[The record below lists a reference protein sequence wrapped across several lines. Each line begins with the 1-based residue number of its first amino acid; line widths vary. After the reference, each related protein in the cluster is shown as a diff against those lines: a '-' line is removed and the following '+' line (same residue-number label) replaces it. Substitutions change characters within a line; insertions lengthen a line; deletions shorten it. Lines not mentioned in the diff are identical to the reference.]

1 MRNRFTLLAMLI
13 FLFTGAMTSSAQYFT
28 VSTEASGDT
37 PATDY
42 VYFIK
47 GAASGINTRYWK
59 YDPDNVEG
67 TSGTV
72 PAIVHTTV
80 LPTAEGATLANYQF
94 KIYASSTANKY
105 YIYSVGASKYLAANQ
120 STPTAGTDKVTLSE
134 EQTDACLWY
143 IPNDGATPN
152 GIIDIVPGALNLND
166 TQLGWNIHGG
176 IDATDATKYI
186 GLYDRSDGNS
196 KWSLIPAN
204 LAALNAFRTQAS
216 DLVVYSSESDY
227 YRYSK
232 AIPGSIPTADYQDW
246 TLDDANTLV
255 SSIGSLYP
263 SLPTGYYTI
272 KNCATDGRPKYIYA
286 DRNNNPNGYTLQ
298 SSTFVAGSH
307 GIWKVTNN
315 GSTVTITNANSDPI
329 TVMVKNAPPRT
340 FTTLNLSPVDG
351 KEGIYFTQAIN
362 ASNTGFSVNN
372 INCLTTWADGGINA
386 SDNRWA
392 FTPIAGTPYDVLV
405 RAPQNYTLGWRYKDT
420 ETSYNS
426 IKNGGFFTDPHSD
439 MTPYDFVLLDPSGAV
454 VDGVTPEVDSEHHTI
469 TATLSVLP
477 SGYYR
482 IVSAYT
488 GGTAASKS
496 ITSFQTNSNGLGWEV
511 TDANNGEQ
519 YWNIQGNSTDGY
531 TIQSAYFGS
540 KQYIKLST
548 SENQGNTNYSLVSDE
563 SEASHFDIDLI
574 DACNQYTLKARG
586 NNYPVHGRYML
597 DNWSAGPLTTWAGEK
612 NNASAWYL
620 YPTTDLEAAVASL
633 TTITSGVDYSKQVGT
648 ALGQYSEPEGTTTE
662 GLATLTA
669 NYKTYKQQVTAALA
683 SNNVTTM
690 ETAFNNFKTNVSDQI
705 TADRTTA
712 YGRLTINQPTVG
724 KLYRFKSNRDT
735 YMTSN
740 IVLCGNSNYYLETVT
755 NSDNNY
761 TIFYIDAD
769 NKLLSYATGLY
780 VGSFAS
786 DASSRNQTY
795 NQWTL
800 PGVGEAGTAFTFAE
814 GSVVGKY
821 KLRPGNNR
829 EIYTYPRYVSS
840 VQTYIVEGGTTGQTS
855 ADYNWTIEEV
865 TWLPIPVSST
875 YRFGTFFSPVNLALT
890 DTYYSKDGRMKFYTG
905 RLDDEGYV
913 VLDKV
918 NNNIPANTPY
928 VIELTSETDYT
939 NGCQYLKIADSAP
952 AIEESTYDLRGGL
965 ETVTKPEG
973 TIYTLQAAWD
983 DTTDD
988 NNSTTNVAFRI
999 YNGTNILGCRAYLP
1013 VSGTQPVKGMRFN
1026 EGTTTRIESLE
1037 AGQTHKI
1044 DAYDLSGRRVERAG
1058 KGLYIING
1066 KKVYIK

>member
-28 VSTEASGDT
+28 VSTESS
-37 PATDY
+37 DY
-42 VYFIK
+42 VYFIR
-47 GAASGINTRYWK
+47 GGASGINTRYWK

-67 TSGTV
+67 TNGTV
-72 PAIVHTTV
+72 PAIVHTET
-80 LPTAEGATLANYQF
+80 LPTADGATLANYQF

-105 YIYSVGASKYLAANQ
+105 YIYSVGAGKYLAAKET
-120 STPTAGTDKVTLSE
+120 TPTGGPDKVTLSAE
-134 EQTDACLWY
+134 KTDACLWY

-152 GIIDIVPGALNLND
+152 GIIDIVPGALNLNG

-176 IDATDATKYI
+176 VSYTKYI

-216 DLVVYSSESDY
+216 ALVYSSESDY

-232 AIPGSIPTADYQDW
+232 AIPGSFPTGDYAEW
-246 TLDDANTLV
+246 TLDAANTLV
-255 SSIGSLYP
+255 NSIGSLYP

-286 DRNNNPNGYTLQ
+286 DRTNNPNGYTLQ
-298 SSTFVAGSH
+298 SSNFVGGSE

-329 TVMVKNAPPRT
+329 TVMVNNAPRT
-340 FTTLNLSPVDG
+340 FTTLNLSTVDG

-362 ASNTGFSVNN
+362 ASNGGTTVNG
-372 INCLTTWADGGINA
+372 IKCLTTWTTGGINA
-386 SDNRWA
+386 GDNRWA
-392 FTPIAGTPYDVLV
+392 FYPVAKTPYDVLV
-405 RAPQNYTLGWRYKDT
+405 RAPQNYTLGWRSLNGT
-420 ETSYNS
+420 EPYIS
-426 IKNGGFFTDPHSD
+426 IKNGGFFVDPLSNMD
-439 MTPYDFVLLDPSGAV
+439 AYEFALLDPNGAV
-454 VDGVTPEVDSEHHTI
+454 VDGVTPEVNHENHTI
-469 TATLSVLP
+469 TATLSELP
-477 SGYYR
+477 SGHYR
-482 IVSAYT
+482 IVSAFT

-540 KQYIKLST
+540 KQFIKLTAST
-548 SENQGNTNYSLVSDE
+548 NNGNTNYSLVSNE

-597 DNWSAGPLTTWAGEK
+597 DNYSEGPLTTWASEK

-620 YPTTDLEAAVASL
+620 YPTTNLEAAVASL

-648 ALGQYSEPEGTTTE
+648 ALGQYSEPGGTTTE

-669 NYKTYKQQVTAALA
+669 NYKTYKQQVTDALT

-690 ETAFNNFKTNVSDQI
+690 ETAFNNFKTNVSDLI
-705 TADRTTA
+705 TAEKTTA
-712 YGRLTINQPTVG
+712 YTTLTINQPTVG
-724 KLYRFKSNRDT
+724 KLYRFKGKASGKYMNAATATPSADT
-735 YMTSN
+735 KMGMT
-740 IVLCGNSNYYLETVT
+740 
-755 NSDNNY
+755 DNADLAS
-761 TIFYIDAD
+761 TIFIVCEGDDINNQTAY
-769 NKLLSYATGLY
+769 KLLSYNTGYYTKNTHNNGAL
-780 VGSFAS
+780 AS
-786 DASSRNQTY
+786 AANSVLMKAS
-795 NQWTL
+795 
-800 PGVGEAGTAFTFAE
+800 E
-814 GSVVGKY
+814 
-821 KLRPGNNR
+821 GNNIGYYTLFTNHSGSKY
-829 EIYTYPRYVSS
+829 IYDNNTVVDRNGSYK
-840 VQTYIVEGGTTGQTS
+840 
-855 ADYNWTIEEV
+855 ANNCDWTIEEV

-875 YRFGTFFSPVNLALT
+875 YRFGTFFSPVDIALT
-890 DTYYSKDGRMKFYTG
+890 DTWYAKDARMKFYTG

-918 NNNIPANTPY
+918 NDNIPANTPY
-928 VIELTSETDYT
+928 VIELTSNDGYK

-952 AIEESTYDLRGGL
+952 AIEASTYNLRGGL
-965 ETVTKPEG
+965 ETIATPTDQG

-983 DTTDD
+983 GNTDD
-988 NNSTTNVAFRI
+988 HNSATDVAFRI

-1013 VSGTQPVKGMRFN
+1013 VSGTQPVKGLRFN

-1037 AGQTHKI
+1037 AGQTHEI
-1044 DAYDLSGRRVERAG
+1044 EVYDLSGRRVERAG

>member
-1 MRNRFTLLAMLI
+1 MRNRFTILTMLI
-13 FLFTGAMTSSAQYFT
+13 FLFLGTMTSSAQYFT
-28 VSTEASGDT
+28 VSTEAIDDT

-42 VYFIK
+42 VYFIR
-47 GAASGINTRYWK
+47 GGASGINTRYWK
-59 YDPDNVEG
+59 YDPNNDGG

-72 PAIVHTTV
+72 PAIVHTTD
-80 LPTAEGATLANYQF
+80 LPTADGATLANYQF

-105 YIYSVGASKYLAANQ
+105 YIYSVGAGKYLAAKET
-120 STPTAGTDKVTLSE
+120 TPTAGKDKVTLSAE
-134 EQTDACLWY
+134 KTDACLWY
-143 IPNDGATPN
+143 IPNDDTTPN
-152 GIIDIVPGALNLND
+152 GVIDIVPGALSLTN

-176 IDATDATKYI
+176 VDNTKYI
-186 GLYDRSDGNS
+186 GLYDRSDANS
-196 KWSLIPAN
+196 KWSLIPAD
-204 LAALNAFRTQAS
+204 LSTLNAFRTQVSA
-216 DLVVYSSESDY
+216 LVYSSEDDY
-227 YRYSK
+227 YQYNK
-232 AIPGSIPTADYQDW
+232 AIVESFPTTNYEEW
-246 TLDDANTLV
+246 TLNAANTLV
-255 SSIGSLYP
+255 SSILYP

-272 KNCATDGRPKYIYA
+272 KNCATDDRPKYIYA
-286 DRNNNPNGYTLQ
+286 DRTNNPNGYTLQ
-298 SSTFVAGSH
+298 SSSMVLNSK

-315 GSTVTITNANSDPI
+315 GGTVTIMNSNGDPI
-329 TVMVKNAPPRT
+329 TAMVNNAPST
-340 FTTLNLSPVDG
+340 FPTLNLSSVDG
-351 KEGIYFTQAIN
+351 NAGIYFTQAIN
-362 ASNTGFSVNN
+362 ASNRGFSINN
-372 INCLTTWADGGINA
+372 INCLTTWTAGGMSA
-386 SDNRWA
+386 GDNRWA
-392 FTPIAGTPYDVLV
+392 FYPVAGTHYNVV
-405 RAPQNYTLGWRYKDT
+405 VYAPANYTLGWRYSGT
-420 ETSYNS
+420 ETSYSS
-426 IKNGGFFTDPHSD
+426 IKDGGFFADPSNNMD
-439 MTPYDFVLLDPSGAV
+439 AYEFALLDQNGNAV
-454 VDGVTPEVDSEHHTI
+454 ADNTPVIDSENHTI
-469 TATLSVLP
+469 TATLSEIP

-496 ITSFQTNSNGLGWEV
+496 ITSFQTQSNKLGWEV
-511 TDANNGEQ
+511 TDVNNGEQ

-531 TIQSAYFGS
+531 TIQSAYFGC
-540 KQYIKLST
+540 KKYIKLT
-548 SENQGNTNYSLVSDE
+548 ASENKGNANYSLVSDE
-563 SEASHFDIDLI
+563 SEASHFNIALI
-574 DACNQYTLKARG
+574 ASSNHYTLQATG
-586 NNYPVHGRYML
+586 NSYPVHGQFMS
-597 DNWSAGPLTTWAGEK
+597 DSWSAGPLTTWAGEK
-612 NNASAWYL
+612 NSASAWYL

-633 TTITSGVDYSKQVGT
+633 TTITSGIDYSKQVGT
-648 ALGQYSEPEGTTTE
+648 ALGQYSEPGGTTTE

-669 NYKTYKQQVTAALA
+669 NYITYKPQVTAALA

-829 EIYTYPRYVSS
+829 EICAYSRQVSG
-840 VQTYIVEGGTTGQTS
+840 VNTYIVEAATTGQTS

-875 YRFGTFFSPVNLALT
+875 YKFGTFFSPVNIALT
-890 DTYYSKDGRMKFYTG
+890 DTYYSKDARMKFYTG
-905 RLDDEGYV
+905 RLDNEGYV

-918 NNNIPANTPY
+918 NDNIPANTPY
-928 VIELTSETDYT
+928 VIELTSESGYG

-952 AIEESTYDLRGGL
+952 AIDANTYNLRGGL
-965 ETVTKPEG
+965 ETIATPTDQG

-983 DTTDD
+983 DNTD
-988 NNSTTNVAFRI
+988 NHNSTTNVAFRI

-1013 VSGTQPVKGMRFN
+1013 VSGTQTVKGMRFN

>member
-13 FLFTGAMTSSAQYFT
+13 FLFIGTMTSSAQYFT
-28 VSTEASGDT
+28 VSTESS
-37 PATDY
+37 DY

-67 TSGTV
+67 TSSTV
-72 PAIVHTTV
+72 PAIVHTTD
-80 LPTAEGATLANYQF
+80 LPTANGATLANYQF

-105 YIYSVGASKYLAANQ
+105 YIYSVGAGKYLAAKET
-120 STPTAGTDKVTLSE
+120 TPTGGPDKVTLSAE
-134 EQTDACLWY
+134 KTDACLWY

-152 GIIDIVPGALNLND
+152 GIIDIVPGALNLNG

-176 IDATDATKYI
+176 VSYTKYI

-246 TLDDANTLV
+246 TLDDANALV
-255 SSIGSLYP
+255 NSIGSLYP

-272 KNCATDGRPKYIYA
+272 KNCATDSRPKYIYA

-298 SSTFVAGSH
+298 SSNIVYGSE

-329 TVMVKNAPPRT
+329 TVMVNNAPRT
-340 FTTLNLSPVDG
+340 FTTLNLSTVDG

-362 ASNTGFSVNN
+362 ASNGGTAVNG
-372 INCLTTWADGGINA
+372 IKCLTTWTTGGINA
-386 SDNRWA
+386 KDNRWA
-392 FTPIAGTPYDVLV
+392 FTPVAKTPYDVLV
-405 RAPQNYTLGWRYKDT
+405 RAPQNYTLGWRSLNGT
-420 ETSYNS
+420 EPYIS
-426 IKNGGFFTDPHSD
+426 IKNGGFFADP
-439 MTPYDFVLLDPSGAV
+439 MTNMDAYEFALLDPNGVV
-454 VDGVTPEVDSEHHTI
+454 VDGVTPEVNHENHTI
-469 TATLSVLP
+469 TATLSELP

-496 ITSFQTNSNGLGWEV
+496 ITSFQTQSNKLGWEV

-540 KQYIKLST
+540 KQYIKLSA
-548 SENQGNTNYSLVSDE
+548 SENQSNTSYSLVSNE
-563 SEASHFDIDLI
+563 SEASHFYINLI
-574 DACNQYTLKARG
+574 ASSNQYTLQATN
-586 NNYPVHGRYML
+586 NNYPVHGQYMI
-597 DNWSAGPLTTWAGEK
+597 DNWSAGPLTTWASEK

-620 YPTTDLEAAVASL
+620 YPTTDREAGIASL

-669 NYKTYKQQVTAALA
+669 NYKTYKQQVTEALT
-683 SNNVTTM
+683 SNDVATM

-724 KLYRFKSNRDT
+724 KLYRFKGKASNK
-735 YMTSN
+735 YMAAASSN
-740 IVLCGNSNYYLETVT
+740 EQMTMT
-755 NSDNNY
+755 NNADLAS
-761 TIFYIDAD
+761 TIFIVCAGNAINNQTAY
-769 NKLLSYATGLY
+769 KLLSYNTGYYTKETRANGAL
-780 VGSFAS
+780 A
-786 DASSRNQTY
+786 AAAN
-795 NQWTL
+795 
-800 PGVGEAGTAFTFAE
+800 
-814 GSVVGKY
+814 SVLMKTSE
-821 KLRPGNNR
+821 GNNSGYYTLYTDDSGSKY
-829 EIYTYPRYVSS
+829 IYDNNTVVDRNSTYKA
-840 VQTYIVEGGTTGQTS
+840 INC
-855 ADYNWTIEEV
+855 DWTIEEV
-865 TWLPIPVSST
+865 TWLPIPVSRT
-875 YRFGTFFSPVNLALT
+875 YRFGTFFSPVDIALT
-890 DTYYSKDGRMKFYTG
+890 DTYYAKDARMKFYTG
-905 RLDDEGYV
+905 RLDNEGYV

-918 NNNIPANTPY
+918 NDNIPANTPY
-928 VIELTSETDYT
+928 VIELTSET
-939 NGCQYLKIADSAP
+939 NGYANNCQYLKIADSAP
-952 AIEESTYDLRGGL
+952 AIDANTYNLRGGL
-965 ETVTKPEG
+965 ETIATPTDQG

-983 DTTDD
+983 ETAD
-988 NNSTTNVAFRI
+988 NNNSATNVAFRI

-1013 VSGTQPVKGMRFN
+1013 VSDTQPVKGLRFN

-1037 AGQTHKI
+1037 AGQTHEI

>member
-13 FLFTGAMTSSAQYFT
+13 FLFSGTMTSSAQYFT

-37 PATDY
+37 QATNY
-42 VYFIK
+42 VYFIR
-47 GAASGINTRYWK
+47 GGASGINTRYWK
-59 YDPDNVEG
+59 FDPDNVEG

-72 PAIVHTTV
+72 SAIVHTET
-80 LPTAEGATLANYQF
+80 LPTADGATLANYQF

-105 YIYSVGASKYLAANQ
+105 YIYSVGASKYLAAK
-120 STPTAGTDKVTLSE
+120 GTTEGKDKVTLSAE
-134 EQTDACLWY
+134 KTDACLWY

-152 GIIDIVPGALNLND
+152 GIIDIVPGALNLNG
-166 TQLGWNIHGG
+166 TSLGWNIHGG
-176 IDATDATKYI
+176 TGATKYI
-186 GLYDRSDGNS
+186 GLFDRSDGNS

-216 DLVVYSSESDY
+216 DLVIYSSESDY

-232 AIPGSIPTADYQDW
+232 AIPGSLPTADYAEW
-246 TLDDANTLV
+246 TLDAANTLV
-255 SSIGSLYP
+255 NTIGSLYP

-272 KNCATDGRPKYIYA
+272 KNCATDGRPQYIYA

-298 SSTFVAGSH
+298 SSNSVLGSE

-329 TVMVKNAPPRT
+329 TVMVNNAPPRT
-340 FTTLNLSPVDG
+340 FTTLNLSTVDG

-362 ASNTGFSVNN
+362 ASNGGTAVNG
-372 INCLTTWADGGINA
+372 IKCLTTWTDGGINA
-386 SDNRWA
+386 KDNRWA
-392 FTPIAGTPYDVLV
+392 FYPVAKTPYDILV
-405 RAPQNYTLGWRYKDT
+405 RAPQNYTLGWRSLNGT
-420 ETSYNS
+420 EPYIS
-426 IKNGGFFTDPHSD
+426 IKNGGFFADPLSNMD
-439 MTPYDFVLLDPSGAV
+439 AYEFALLDPNGAV
-454 VDGVTPEVDSEHHTI
+454 VDGVTPVVDSEHHTI
-469 TATLSVLP
+469 TATLSELP

-488 GGTAASKS
+488 GGTSASKS

-511 TDANNGEQ
+511 TNANNGEQ
-519 YWNIQGNSTDGY
+519 YWNIQGNSADGY

-540 KQYIKLST
+540 KQYIKLNA
-548 SENQGNTNYSLVSDE
+548 SETQGNTNYSLVSNE

-597 DNWSAGPLTTWAGEK
+597 DNYSEGPLTTWASEK

-648 ALGQYSEPEGTTTE
+648 ALGQYSEPGGTTTE

-690 ETAFNNFKTNVSDQI
+690 ETAFNNFKTNVSDLI
-705 TADRTTA
+705 TAEKTA
-712 YGRLTINQPTVG
+712 AYATLTINQPTVG
-724 KLYRFKSNRDT
+724 KLYRFKGKANNKYMAAASSNAQ
-735 YMTSN
+735 MTM
-740 IVLCGNSNYYLETVT
+740 V
-755 NSDNNY
+755 DNADPAS
-761 TIFYIDAD
+761 TIFIVCEGNAINNQTAY
-769 NKLLSYATGLY
+769 KLLSYNTGYYTKETRVNGAL
-780 VGSFAS
+780 FA
-786 DASSRNQTY
+786 DAN
-795 NQWTL
+795 
-800 PGVGEAGTAFTFAE
+800 
-814 GSVVGKY
+814 SVLMKTSE
-821 KLRPGNNR
+821 GNNSGYYTLYTDYS
-829 EIYTYPRYVSS
+829 EGAKYIYDNNTVVDRNSTYK
-840 VQTYIVEGGTTGQTS
+840 
-855 ADYNWTIEEV
+855 ANNCDWTIEEV

-875 YRFGTFFSPVNLALT
+875 YKFGTFFSPVDIALT
-890 DTYYSKDGRMKFYTG
+890 DTHYAKDARMKFYTG
-905 RLDDEGYV
+905 RLDNEGYV

-918 NNNIPANTPY
+918 NDNIPANTPY
-928 VIELTSETDYT
+928 VIELTSETGYG

-952 AIEESTYDLRGGL
+952 AIEARTYDLRGGL
-965 ETVTKPEG
+965 ETIATPTDQG

-983 DTTDD
+983 ETAD
-988 NNSTTNVAFRI
+988 NHNSANNVAFRI
-999 YNGTNILGCRAYLP
+999 YNGTNIIGCRAYLP
-1013 VSGTQPVKGMRFN
+1013 VSGTQSVKGLRFN

-1037 AGQTHKI
+1037 AGQTHEI

>member
-1 MRNRFTLLAMLI
+1 MRNRFTLLTMLI
-13 FLFTGAMTSSAQYFT
+13 FLFSGTMTSSAQYFT

-59 YDPDNVEG
+59 YDPNNVEG
-67 TSGTV
+67 TSDIV
-72 PAIVHTTV
+72 PAIVHTET
-80 LPTAEGATLANYQF
+80 LPTADGATLANYQF

-105 YIYSVGASKYLAANQ
+105 YIYSVGAGQYLAAKG
-120 STPTAGTDKVTLSE
+120 TTAGQDKVTLSADK
-134 EQTDACLWY
+134 TDACLWY

-176 IDATDATKYI
+176 VSLTKYI

-196 KWSLIPAN
+196 KWSLIPAD
-204 LAALNAFRTQAS
+204 LATLNAFRTQAS
-216 DLVVYSSESDY
+216 ALVYSSEPQDY
-227 YRYSK
+227 LYSK
-232 AIPGSIPTADYQDW
+232 AILESFPTGDYAEW
-246 TLDDANTLV
+246 TLDAANTLV

-298 SSTFVAGSH
+298 SSTFVAGSQ

-329 TVMVKNAPPRT
+329 TVMVNNAPRT
-340 FTTLNLSPVDG
+340 FTTLNFSTVDG

-362 ASNTGFSVNN
+362 ASNGGFSVNN
-372 INCLTTWADGGINA
+372 INCLTTWTGGGMNA
-386 SDNRWA
+386 QDNRWA

-405 RAPQNYTLGWRYKDT
+405 RAPQNYTLGWRYKNT

-439 MTPYDFVLLDPSGAV
+439 MTAYDFVLLDPSGAV

-469 TATLSVLP
+469 TATLSELP

-488 GGTAASKS
+488 GGTSASKS

-511 TDANNGEQ
+511 TNANNGEQ

-540 KQYIKLST
+540 KQFIKLTAST
-548 SENQGNTNYSLVSDE
+548 NNGNTNYSLVSNE
-563 SEASHFDIDLI
+563 SDASHFDIDLI

-597 DNWSAGPLTTWAGEK
+597 DNYSEGPLTTWASEK

-633 TTITSGVDYSKQVGT
+633 TTITSGVDFSKQIGT
-648 ALGQYSEPEGTTTE
+648 ALGQYSEPSGTTTD

-669 NYKTYKQQVTAALA
+669 NYITYKPQVTEALA
-683 SNNVTTM
+683 SNDVATM
-690 ETAFNNFKTNVSDQI
+690 ETAFDNFKTNVSDLI
-705 TADRTTA
+705 TPEKKAA
-712 YGRLTINQPTVG
+712 YARVTINQPTVG
-724 KLYRFKSNRDT
+724 KLYRFKCKFNNKYMAAASSNAQ
-735 YMTSN
+735 MTMA
-740 IVLCGNSNYYLETVT
+740 
-755 NSDNNY
+755 NNADLAS
-761 TIFYIDAD
+761 TIFIVCEGNTINNQTAY
-769 NKLLSYATGLY
+769 KLLSYNTGFYTKETHSNGAL
-780 VGSFAS
+780 A
-786 DASSRNQTY
+786 AAAN
-795 NQWTL
+795 
-800 PGVGEAGTAFTFAE
+800 
-814 GSVVGKY
+814 SVLMKTSE
-821 KLRPGNNR
+821 GNNSGY
-829 EIYTYPRYVSS
+829 YTLYTDYSGSKYIFGGDSNADRNSKYV
-840 VQTYIVEGGTTGQTS
+840 
-855 ADYNWTIEEV
+855 ANRCDWTIEEV

-875 YRFGTFFSPVNLALT
+875 YKFGTFFSPVNLALT
-890 DTYYSKDGRMKFYTG
+890 DTYYEKDARMKFYTG
-905 RLDDEGYV
+905 RLDNEGYV

-918 NNNIPANTPY
+918 NDNIPANTPY
-928 VIELTSETDYT
+928 VIELTSESGYG

-952 AIEESTYDLRGGL
+952 AIGVSTYDLRGGL
-965 ETVTKPEG
+965 ETIATPTDQG

-983 DTTDD
+983 ANTDD
-988 NNSTTNVAFRI
+988 HNSATDVAFRI

-1013 VSGTQPVKGMRFN
+1013 VSGTQPVKGLRFN

-1037 AGQTHKI
+1037 AGQTHEI
-1044 DAYDLSGRRVERAG
+1044 EVYDLSGRRVERAG

>member
-13 FLFTGAMTSSAQYFT
+13 FLFSGTMTSSAQYFT

-37 PATDY
+37 PATNY
-42 VYFIK
+42 VYFIR
-47 GAASGINTRYWK
+47 GGASGINTRYWK
-59 YDPDNVEG
+59 YDPDNDGG

-72 PAIVHTTV
+72 PAIVHTET
-80 LPTAEGATLANYQF
+80 LPTADGATLANYQF

-105 YIYSVGASKYLAANQ
+105 YIYSVGAGKYLAAKET
-120 STPTAGTDKVTLSE
+120 TPTGGPDKVTLSAE
-134 EQTDACLWY
+134 KTDACLWY

-152 GIIDIVPGALNLND
+152 GIIDIVPGALNLNG

-176 IDATDATKYI
+176 VSYTKYI

-216 DLVVYSSESDY
+216 ALVYSSESDY

-232 AIPGSIPTADYQDW
+232 AIPGSFPTGDYAEW
-246 TLDDANTLV
+246 TLDAANTLV
-255 SSIGSLYP
+255 NSIGSLYP

-272 KNCATDGRPKYIYA
+272 KNCATDGRPKFIYA
-286 DRNNNPNGYTLQ
+286 DRTNNPNGYTLQ
-298 SSTFVAGSH
+298 SSNFVGGSE

-329 TVMVKNAPPRT
+329 TAMVNNAPRT
-340 FTTLNLSPVDG
+340 FTTLNLSTVDG

-362 ASNTGFSVNN
+362 ASNGGTTVNG
-372 INCLTTWADGGINA
+372 IKCLTTWTDGGINA
-386 SDNRWA
+386 GDNRWA
-392 FTPIAGTPYDVLV
+392 FTPVAKTPYDVLV
-405 RAPQNYTLGWRYKDT
+405 RAPQNYTLGWRSLHGT
-420 ETSYNS
+420 EPYIS
-426 IKNGGFFTDPHSD
+426 IKNGGFFADPLSNMD
-439 MTPYDFVLLDPSGAV
+439 AYKFALLDPNGAV
-454 VDGVTPEVDSEHHTI
+454 VDGVTPEVNHENHTI
-469 TATLSVLP
+469 TATLSELP

-482 IVSAYT
+482 IVSAFT

-496 ITSFQTNSNGLGWEV
+496 ITSFQTRSNGLGWEV
-511 TDANNGEQ
+511 TNANNGEQ

-540 KQYIKLST
+540 KQFIKLSA
-548 SENQGNTNYSLVSDE
+548 SSNNGNTNYSLVSNE
-563 SEASHFDIDLI
+563 SEASHFNINLI
-574 DACNQYTLKARG
+574 ASSNQYTLQARD
-586 NNYPVHGRYML
+586 NSYPVHGRFML
-597 DNWSAGPLTTWAGEK
+597 DNYSEGPLTTWAGEK
-612 NNASAWYL
+612 NSASAWYL

-633 TTITSGVDYSKQVGT
+633 TTITSGIDYSKQVGT

-669 NYKTYKQQVTAALA
+669 NYKTYKTQVTEAVA

-690 ETAFNNFKTNVSDQI
+690 ETAFNNFKTNVSNLI
-705 TADRTTA
+705 TAEKTA
-712 YGRLTINQPTVG
+712 AYATLTINQPTVG
-724 KLYRFKSNRDT
+724 KLYRFKGKASGKYMNAATATPSADT
-735 YMTSN
+735 KMGMT
-740 IVLCGNSNYYLETVT
+740 
-755 NSDNNY
+755 DNADLAS
-761 TIFYIDAD
+761 TIFIVCEGDDINNQTAY
-769 NKLLSYATGLY
+769 KLLSYNTGYYTKNTHNNGAL
-780 VGSFAS
+780 AS
-786 DASSRNQTY
+786 AANSVLMKAS
-795 NQWTL
+795 
-800 PGVGEAGTAFTFAE
+800 E
-814 GSVVGKY
+814 
-821 KLRPGNNR
+821 GNNIGYYTLFTNHSGSKY
-829 EIYTYPRYVSS
+829 IYDNNTVVDRNGSYK
-840 VQTYIVEGGTTGQTS
+840 
-855 ADYNWTIEEV
+855 ANNCDWTIEEV

-875 YRFGTFFSPVNLALT
+875 YRFGTFFSPVDIALT
-890 DTYYSKDGRMKFYTG
+890 DTWYAKDARMKFYTG

-918 NNNIPANTPY
+918 NDNIPANTPY
-928 VIELTSETDYT
+928 VIELTSNDGYK

-952 AIEESTYDLRGGL
+952 AIEASTYNLRGGL
-965 ETVTKPEG
+965 ETIATPTDQG

-983 DTTDD
+983 GNTDD
-988 NNSTTNVAFRI
+988 HNSATDVAFRI

-1013 VSGTQPVKGMRFN
+1013 VSGTQPVKGLRFN

-1037 AGQTHKI
+1037 AGQTHEI
-1044 DAYDLSGRRVERAG
+1044 EVYDLSGRRVERAG

>member
-1 MRNRFTLLAMLI
+1 MKNRFTLLAMLI
-13 FLFTGAMTSSAQYFT
+13 FLFSGAMTSSAQYFT
-28 VSTEASGDT
+28 VSTESS
-37 PATDY
+37 DY

-47 GAASGINTRYWK
+47 GAGSGNNTRYWK
-59 YDPDNVEG
+59 YDPDNDGG

-72 PAIVHTTV
+72 PAIVHTTD

-105 YIYSVGASKYLAANQ
+105 YIYSVGASKYLAAKET
-120 STPTAGTDKVTLSE
+120 TPTAGKDKVTLSE

-143 IPNDGATPN
+143 IPNDGTTPN
-152 GIIDIVPGALNLND
+152 GVIDIVPGALSLND

-176 IDATDATKYI
+176 VGNTKYI
-186 GLYDRSDGNS
+186 GLYGRNDANG
-196 KWSLIPAN
+196 KWSLIPAD
-204 LAALNAFRTQAS
+204 LSTLNAFCTQAS
-216 DLVVYSSESDY
+216 ALVYSSEDDY
-227 YRYSK
+227 YQYSK
-232 AIPGSIPTADYQDW
+232 AILESFPTADYEDW
-246 TLDDANTLV
+246 TLDAANTLV

-272 KNCATDGRPKYIYA
+272 KNCAADGRPKYIYA
-286 DRNNNPNGYTLQ
+286 DRTNNPNGYTLQ
-298 SSTFVAGSH
+298 SSTLVTDSK

-315 GSTVTITNANSDPI
+315 GSTVTIMNSNGDPI
-329 TVMVKNAPPRT
+329 TAMVNNAPST
-340 FTTLNLSPVDG
+340 FPTLNLSTVDG
-351 KEGIYFTQAIN
+351 NEGIYFTQAIN
-362 ASNTGFSVNN
+362 ASNGGTAVNG
-372 INCLTTWADGGINA
+372 IKCLTTWTYGGMNA
-386 SDNRWA
+386 GDNRWA
-392 FTPIAGTPYDVLV
+392 FSAVAGTPYDVV
-405 RAPQNYTLGWRYKDT
+405 VSAPANYALGWRYPET
-420 ETSYNS
+420 ETYIS
-426 IKNGGFFTDPHSD
+426 IKNGGFFADPTNNISN
-439 MTPYDFVLLDPSGAV
+439 YEFALLDQNGNV
-454 VDGVTPEVDSEHHTI
+454 VDGVTPVTDSENHTI
-469 TATLSVLP
+469 TATLSELP
-477 SGYYR
+477 TGYYR

-496 ITSFQTNSNGLGWEV
+496 ITSFQTQSNKLGWEV

-540 KQYIKLST
+540 KQYIKLT
-548 SENQGNTNYSLVSDE
+548 ASENNGNTNYSLVNDE
-563 SEASHFDIDLI
+563 NEASHFNIALI
-574 DACNQYTLKARG
+574 ASSNQYTLQATD
-586 NNYPVHGRYML
+586 NNYPVHGQYMS
-597 DNWSAGPLTTWAGEK
+597 DSFSAGPLTTWAGDK
-612 NNASAWYL
+612 NSASAWNL
-620 YPTTDLEAAVASL
+620 YPATDLEAAVASL
-633 TTITSGVDYSKQVGT
+633 NTITTGVDFSKPVGT
-648 ALGQYSEPEGTTTE
+648 ALGQYSEPEGTTTD

-669 NYKTYKQQVTAALA
+669 NYITYKPQVTEALA
-683 SNNVTTM
+683 SSDIATM
-690 ETAFNNFKTNVSDQI
+690 ETAYNNFKTNVSDLI
-705 TADRTTA
+705 TAEKTA
-712 YGRLTINQPTVG
+712 AYATLTINQPTVG
-724 KLYRFKSNRDT
+724 KLYRFKCKANNKYMAAASSNAQ
-735 YMTSN
+735 MTMASN
-740 IVLCGNSNYYLETVT
+740 ADLAS
-755 NSDNNY
+755 
-761 TIFYIDAD
+761 TIFIVCEGD
-769 NKLLSYATGLY
+769 NINDQTAYKLLSYNTGYYTKDTHSNGAL
-780 VGSFAS
+780 A
-786 DASSRNQTY
+786 ANA
-795 NQWTL
+795 N
-800 PGVGEAGTAFTFAE
+800 
-814 GSVVGKY
+814 SVLMKTSE
-821 KLRPGNNR
+821 GNNYGYYTLYTDYSGSKY
-829 EIYTYPRYVSS
+829 IYGGDSNADRNSTYAANRC
-840 VQTYIVEGGTTGQTS
+840 
-855 ADYNWTIEEV
+855 DWTIEEV

-875 YRFGTFFSPVNLALT
+875 YKFGTFFSPVNLALT

-905 RLDDEGYV
+905 RLDNEGYV

-918 NNNIPANTPY
+918 NDNIPANTPY
-928 VIELTSETDYT
+928 VIELTSETGYG

>member
-13 FLFTGAMTSSAQYFT
+13 FLFLGTMTSSAQYFT
-28 VSTEASGDT
+28 VSTESS
-37 PATDY
+37 DY

-47 GAASGINTRYWK
+47 GAGSDINTRYWK
-59 YDPDNVEG
+59 YDPNNDGG

-80 LPTAEGATLANYQF
+80 LPTADGATLANYQF

-105 YIYSVGASKYLAANQ
+105 YIYSVGAGQYLAAKET
-120 STPTAGTDKVTLSE
+120 TPTGGPDKVTLSADK
-134 EQTDACLWY
+134 TDACLWY
-143 IPNDGATPN
+143 IPNDGTTPN
-152 GIIDIVPGALNLND
+152 GIIDIVPGALNLNG

-176 IDATDATKYI
+176 VSYTKYI

-216 DLVVYSSESDY
+216 ALVYSSESDY

-232 AIPGSIPTADYQDW
+232 AILGSFPTADYTEW
-246 TLDDANTLV
+246 TLDAANTLV

-272 KNCATDGRPKYIYA
+272 KNCATDTRPKYIYA
-286 DRNNNPNGYTLQ
+286 DRNNNPKGYTLQ
-298 SSTFVAGSH
+298 SSSMVTDSK

-315 GSTVTITNANSDPI
+315 GGTVTIMNSNGDPI
-329 TVMVKNAPPRT
+329 TAMVNNAPST
-340 FTTLNLSPVDG
+340 FPTLNLSSVDG
-351 KEGIYFTQAIN
+351 NAGIYFTQAIN
-362 ASNTGFSVNN
+362 ASNRGFSVND
-372 INCLTTWADGGINA
+372 INCLTTWTGGGMNA

-405 RAPQNYTLGWRYKDT
+405 RAPQNYTLGWRYKNT

-426 IKNGGFFTDPHSD
+426 IKNGGFFTDPHSN
-439 MTPYDFVLLDPSGAV
+439 MTAYDFVLLDPSGAV

-469 TATLSVLP
+469 TATLSELP

-488 GGTAASKS
+488 GGTSASKS
-496 ITSFQTNSNGLGWEV
+496 ITSFQTQSNKLGWEV

-540 KQYIKLST
+540 KQFIKLSA
-548 SENQGNTNYSLVSDE
+548 SENQGNTGYSLVSNE
-563 SEASHFDIDLI
+563 SEASHFNINLI
-574 DACNQYTLKARG
+574 ASSNQYTLQATD
-586 NNYPVHGRYML
+586 NNYPVHGQYMS
-597 DNWSAGPLTTWAGEK
+597 DSWAAGPLTTWAGEK
-612 NNASAWYL
+612 NSASAWVL
-620 YPTTDLEAAVASL
+620 IPATDLEAAVASL
-633 TTITSGVDYSKQVGT
+633 TTITSGVDFSKPVGT
-648 ALGQYSEPEGTTTE
+648 AMGQYSEPSGTTTE

-669 NYKTYKQQVTAALA
+669 NYQTYKPQVTEALA
-683 SNNVTTM
+683 SNNVATM
-690 ETAFNNFKTNVSDQI
+690 ETAYNNFKTNVSALI
-705 TADRTTA
+705 TAEKTTA
-712 YGRLTINQPTVG
+712 YGTLTINQPTVG
-724 KLYRFKSNRDT
+724 KLYRFKGKASGKYMNAATATPSADT
-735 YMTSN
+735 KMGMTDKADLAS
-740 IVLCGNSNYYLETVT
+740 
-755 NSDNNY
+755 
-761 TIFYIDAD
+761 TIFIVCEGDDINNQTAY
-769 NKLLSYATGLY
+769 KLLSYNTGYYTKNTHNNGAL
-780 VGSFAS
+780 AS
-786 DASSRNQTY
+786 AANSVLMKAS
-795 NQWTL
+795 
-800 PGVGEAGTAFTFAE
+800 E
-814 GSVVGKY
+814 
-821 KLRPGNNR
+821 GNNIGYYTLFTNYSGSKY
-829 EIYTYPRYVSS
+829 IYDNNTVVDRNGSYK
-840 VQTYIVEGGTTGQTS
+840 
-855 ADYNWTIEEV
+855 ANNCDWTIEEV

-875 YRFGTFFSPVNLALT
+875 YKFGTFFSPVDIALT
-890 DTYYSKDGRMKFYTG
+890 DTYYEKDARMKFYTG

-918 NNNIPANTPY
+918 NDNIPANTPY
-928 VIELTSETDYT
+928 VIELTSET
-939 NGCQYLKIADSAP
+939 NGYANNCQYLKIADSAP
-952 AIEESTYDLRGGL
+952 AIDASTYNLRGGL
-965 ETVTKPEG
+965 ETIAKPTDQG

-983 DTTDD
+983 ETAD
-988 NNSTTNVAFRI
+988 NNNSATNVAFRI

-1013 VSGTQPVKGMRFN
+1013 VSGTQPVKGLRFN

-1037 AGQTHKI
+1037 AGQTHEI
-1044 DAYDLSGRRVERAG
+1044 EVYDLSGRRVERAG

>member
-13 FLFTGAMTSSAQYFT
+13 FLFSGTMTSSAQYFT

-42 VYFIK
+42 VYFIR
-47 GAASGINTRYWK
+47 GGASGINTSYWK
-59 YDPDNVEG
+59 YDPNNDGG

-80 LPTAEGATLANYQF
+80 LPTADGATLANYQF
-94 KIYASSTANKY
+94 KIYASPTANKY
-105 YIYSVGASKYLAANQ
+105 YIYSVGAGKYLAAKET
-120 STPTAGTDKVTLSE
+120 TPTGGPDKVTLSAE
-134 EQTDACLWY
+134 KTDACLWY
-143 IPNDGATPN
+143 IPNDDTMPN
-152 GIIDIVPGALNLND
+152 GIIDIVPGALNLNG
-166 TQLGWNIHGG
+166 TSLGWNIHGG
-176 IDATDATKYI
+176 TGATKYI
-186 GLYDRSDGNS
+186 GLFDRSDGNS

-216 DLVVYSSESDY
+216 DLVIYSSESDY

-232 AIPGSIPTADYQDW
+232 AIPGSLPTVDYAEW
-246 TLDDANTLV
+246 TLDAANTLV
-255 SSIGSLYP
+255 NSIGSLYP

-272 KNCATDGRPKYIYA
+272 KNCATGDRPKYIYA

-298 SSTFVAGSH
+298 SSSMVSSSQGV
-307 GIWKVTNN
+307 WKVTNN
-315 GSTVTITNANSDPI
+315 GRTVTIMNSNGDPI
-329 TVMVKNAPPRT
+329 TTMLNNAPST
-340 FTTLNLSPVDG
+340 FPTLNLSTVDG

-362 ASNTGFSVNN
+362 ASNNGFSVNN
-372 INCLTTWADGGINA
+372 INCLTTWTDGGINA
-386 SDNRWA
+386 KDNRWA

-405 RAPQNYTLGWRYKDT
+405 RAPQNYTLGWRYKNT

-439 MTPYDFVLLDPSGAV
+439 MTAYDFVLLDPSGAV

-469 TATLSVLP
+469 TATLSELP

-488 GGTAASKS
+488 GGTSASKS
-496 ITSFQTNSNGLGWEV
+496 ITSFQTQSNKLGWEV

-540 KQYIKLST
+540 KQFIKLSA
-548 SENQGNTNYSLVSDE
+548 SSNNGNTNYSLVSDE
-563 SEASHFDIDLI
+563 NEASHFNIALI
-574 DACNQYTLKARG
+574 ASSNQYTLQATD
-586 NNYPVHGRYML
+586 NNYPVHGQYMS
-597 DNWSAGPLTTWAGEK
+597 DSWSAGPLTTWAGEK
-612 NNASAWYL
+612 NSASAWYL
-620 YPTTDLEAAVASL
+620 YPTTDLEVAVASL

-669 NYKTYKQQVTAALA
+669 NYKTYKQQVTEALT
-683 SNNVTTM
+683 SNDVATM

-724 KLYRFKSNRDT
+724 KLYRFKGKASNK
-735 YMTSN
+735 YMAAASSN
-740 IVLCGNSNYYLETVT
+740 EQMTMT
-755 NSDNNY
+755 NNADLAS
-761 TIFYIDAD
+761 TIFIVCAGNAINNQTAY
-769 NKLLSYATGLY
+769 KLLSYNTGYYTKETRANGAL
-780 VGSFAS
+780 A
-786 DASSRNQTY
+786 DAAN
-795 NQWTL
+795 
-800 PGVGEAGTAFTFAE
+800 
-814 GSVVGKY
+814 SVLMKTSE
-821 KLRPGNNR
+821 GNNSGYYTLYTDYS
-829 EIYTYPRYVSS
+829 EGAKYIYDNNTVVDRNSTYKA
-840 VQTYIVEGGTTGQTS
+840 INC
-855 ADYNWTIEEV
+855 DWTIEEV

-875 YRFGTFFSPVNLALT
+875 YRFGTFFSPVDIALT
-890 DTYYSKDGRMKFYTG
+890 DTYYSKDARMKFYTG

-918 NNNIPANTPY
+918 NDNIPANTPY
-928 VIELTSETDYT
+928 VIELTSESGYG

-952 AIEESTYDLRGGL
+952 AIEASTYDLRGGL
-965 ETVTKPEG
+965 ETIATPTDQG

-983 DTTDD
+983 ETAD
-988 NNSTTNVAFRI
+988 NNNSATNVAFRR
-999 YNGTNILGCRAYLP
+999 YNGTNIIGCRAYLP
-1013 VSGTQPVKGMRFN
+1013 VSGTQPVKGLRFN
-1026 EGTTTRIESLE
+1026 EGTTTRIKSLE
-1037 AGQTHKI
+1037 AEQTHEI
-1044 DAYDLSGRRVERAG
+1044 EVYDLSGRRVERAG

>member
-13 FLFTGAMTSSAQYFT
+13 FLFIGTMTSSAQYFT
-28 VSTEASGDT
+28 VSTEAIDDT

-42 VYFIK
+42 VYFIR
-47 GAASGINTRYWK
+47 GGASGINTRYWK
-59 YDPDNVEG
+59 YDPNNVED

-80 LPTAEGATLANYQF
+80 LPTADGATNYQF

-105 YIYSVGASKYLAANQ
+105 YIYSVGAGKYLAAKET
-120 STPTAGTDKVTLSE
+120 TPTGGPDKVTLSAE
-134 EQTDACLWY
+134 KTDACLWY

-152 GIIDIVPGALNLND
+152 GIIDIVPGALNLNG

-176 IDATDATKYI
+176 VSYTKYI

-246 TLDDANTLV
+246 TLDDANALV
-255 SSIGSLYP
+255 NSIGSLYP

-272 KNCATDGRPKYIYA
+272 KNCATDSRPKYIYA

-298 SSTFVAGSH
+298 SSNIVYGSE

-329 TVMVKNAPPRT
+329 TVMVNNAPRT
-340 FTTLNLSPVDG
+340 FTTLNLSTVDG

-362 ASNTGFSVNN
+362 ASNGGTAVNG
-372 INCLTTWADGGINA
+372 IKCLTTWTTGGINA
-386 SDNRWA
+386 KDNRWA
-392 FTPIAGTPYDVLV
+392 FTPVAKTPYDVLV
-405 RAPQNYTLGWRYKDT
+405 RAPQNYTLGWRSLNGT
-420 ETSYNS
+420 EPYIS
-426 IKNGGFFTDPHSD
+426 IKNGGFFADP
-439 MTPYDFVLLDPSGAV
+439 MTNMDAYEFALLDPNGVV
-454 VDGVTPEVDSEHHTI
+454 VDGVTPEVNHENHTI
-469 TATLSVLP
+469 TATLSELP

-496 ITSFQTNSNGLGWEV
+496 ITSFQTQSNKLGWEV

-540 KQYIKLST
+540 KQYIKLSA
-548 SENQGNTNYSLVSDE
+548 SENQSNTSYSLVSNE
-563 SEASHFDIDLI
+563 SEASHFYINLI
-574 DACNQYTLKARG
+574 ASSNQYTLQATN
-586 NNYPVHGRYML
+586 NNYPVHGQYMI
-597 DNWSAGPLTTWAGEK
+597 DNWSAGPLTTWASEK

-620 YPTTDLEAAVASL
+620 YPTTDREAGIASL

-669 NYKTYKQQVTAALA
+669 NYITYKPQVTDALA
-683 SNNVTTM
+683 SNDVATM
-690 ETAFNNFKTNVSDQI
+690 ETAFNNFKTNVSDLI
-705 TADRTTA
+705 TAEKTA
-712 YGRLTINQPTVG
+712 AYATLTINQPTVG
-724 KLYRFKSNRDT
+724 KLYRFKGKANNKYMAAESSNEQ
-735 YMTSN
+735 MTM
-740 IVLCGNSNYYLETVT
+740 V
-755 NSDNNY
+755 NNADPAS
-761 TIFYIDAD
+761 TIFIVCEGNAINNQTAY
-769 NKLLSYATGLY
+769 KLLSYNTGYYTKETRVNGAL
-780 VGSFAS
+780 FA
-786 DASSRNQTY
+786 DAN
-795 NQWTL
+795 
-800 PGVGEAGTAFTFAE
+800 
-814 GSVVGKY
+814 SVLMKTSE
-821 KLRPGNNR
+821 GNNSGYYTLYTDYS
-829 EIYTYPRYVSS
+829 EGAKYIYDNNTVVDRNSTYK
-840 VQTYIVEGGTTGQTS
+840 
-855 ADYNWTIEEV
+855 ANNCDWTIEEV

-890 DTYYSKDGRMKFYTG
+890 DTHYSKDGRMKFYTG

-918 NNNIPANTPY
+918 NENIPANTPY
-928 VIELTSETDYT
+928 VIELTSETGYK

-952 AIEESTYDLRGGL
+952 AIEESTYNLRGGL

-1013 VSGTQPVKGMRFN
+1013 VSGTQTVKGMRFN

>member
-13 FLFTGAMTSSAQYFT
+13 FLFLGTMTSSAQYFT
-28 VSTEASGDT
+28 VSTEAIDDT

-42 VYFIK
+42 VYFIR
-47 GAASGINTRYWK
+47 GGASGINTRYWK

-80 LPTAEGATLANYQF
+80 LPTADGATLANYQF
-94 KIYASSTANKY
+94 KIYASPTANKY
-105 YIYSVGASKYLAANQ
+105 YIYSVGAGKYLAAKET
-120 STPTAGTDKVTLSE
+120 TPTGGPDKVTLSAE
-134 EQTDACLWY
+134 KTDACLWY
-143 IPNDGATPN
+143 IPNDDTMPN
-152 GIIDIVPGALNLND
+152 GIIDIVPGALNLNG
-166 TQLGWNIHGG
+166 TSLGWNIHGG
-176 IDATDATKYI
+176 TGATKYI
-186 GLYDRSDGNS
+186 GLFDRSDGNS

-246 TLDDANTLV
+246 TLDAANALV
-255 SSIGSLYP
+255 NSIGSLYP

-272 KNCATDGRPKYIYA
+272 KNCATGDRPKYIYA

-298 SSTFVAGSH
+298 SSTFVAGSQ

-329 TVMVKNAPPRT
+329 TVMVNNAPRT
-340 FTTLNLSPVDG
+340 FTTLNFSTVDG

-362 ASNTGFSVNN
+362 ASNGGFSVNN
-372 INCLTTWADGGINA
+372 INCLTTWTAGGINA
-386 SDNRWA
+386 KDNRWA

-405 RAPQNYTLGWRYKDT
+405 RAPQNYTLGWRSLNGT
-420 ETSYNS
+420 EPYIS
-426 IKNGGFFTDPHSD
+426 IKNGGFFADPLSHMD
-439 MTPYDFVLLDPSGAV
+439 AYEFALLDPNGAV
-454 VDGVTPEVDSEHHTI
+454 VDGVTPEVNHENHTI
-469 TATLSVLP
+469 TATLSELP

-488 GGTAASKS
+488 GGTSASKS

-511 TDANNGEQ
+511 TNANNGEQ

-540 KQYIKLST
+540 KQFIKLTAST
-548 SENQGNTNYSLVSDE
+548 NNGNTNYSLVSNE

-586 NNYPVHGRYML
+586 NTYPVHGRYML
-597 DNWSAGPLTTWAGEK
+597 DNYSEGPLTTWASEK

-620 YPTTDLEAAVASL
+620 YPTTDREAAVASL

-669 NYKTYKQQVTAALA
+669 NYKTYKQQVTDALA

-690 ETAFNNFKTNVSDQI
+690 ETAFNNFKTNVSDLI
-705 TADRTTA
+705 TAEKTTA
-712 YGRLTINQPTVG
+712 YTTLTINQPTVG
-724 KLYRFKSNRDT
+724 KLYRFKGKASNK
-735 YMTSN
+735 YMAAASSN
-740 IVLCGNSNYYLETVT
+740 EQMTMT
-755 NSDNNY
+755 NNADLAS
-761 TIFYIDAD
+761 TIFIVCAGNAINNQTAY
-769 NKLLSYATGLY
+769 KLLSYNTGYYTKETRANGAL
-780 VGSFAS
+780 A
-786 DASSRNQTY
+786 AAAN
-795 NQWTL
+795 
-800 PGVGEAGTAFTFAE
+800 
-814 GSVVGKY
+814 SVLMKTSE
-821 KLRPGNNR
+821 GNNSGYYTLYTDDSGSKY
-829 EIYTYPRYVSS
+829 IYDNNTVVDRNSTYKA
-840 VQTYIVEGGTTGQTS
+840 INC
-855 ADYNWTIEEV
+855 DWTIEEV
-865 TWLPIPVSST
+865 TWLPIPVSRT
-875 YRFGTFFSPVNLALT
+875 YRFGTFFSPVDIALT
-890 DTYYSKDGRMKFYTG
+890 DTYYAKDARMKFYTG

-918 NNNIPANTPY
+918 NDNIPANTPY
-928 VIELTSETDYT
+928 VIELTSET
-939 NGCQYLKIADSAP
+939 NGYANNCQYLKIADSAP
-952 AIEESTYDLRGGL
+952 AIDASTYNLRGGL
-965 ETVTKPEG
+965 ETIAKPTDQG

-983 DTTDD
+983 ETAD
-988 NNSTTNVAFRI
+988 NNNSATNVAFRI

-1013 VSGTQPVKGMRFN
+1013 VSGTQPVKGLRFN

-1037 AGQTHKI
+1037 AGQTHEI
-1044 DAYDLSGRRVERAG
+1044 EVYDLSGRRVERAG

>member
-1 MRNRFTLLAMLI
+1 MRNRFTILTMLI
-13 FLFTGAMTSSAQYFT
+13 FLFLGTMTSSAQYFT
-28 VSTEASGDT
+28 VSTESS
-37 PATDY
+37 DY

-47 GAASGINTRYWK
+47 GAGSDINTRYWK
-59 YDPDNVEG
+59 YDPDNDGG

-72 PAIVHTTV
+72 PAIVHTTD
-80 LPTAEGATLANYQF
+80 LPTANGATLANYQF

-105 YIYSVGASKYLAANQ
+105 YIYSVGAGKYLAAKET
-120 STPTAGTDKVTLSE
+120 TPTGGPDKVTLSTE
-134 EQTDACLWY
+134 KTDACLWY
-143 IPNDGATPN
+143 IPNDGTTPN

-176 IDATDATKYI
+176 VSLTKYI

-196 KWSLIPAN
+196 KWSLIPAD
-204 LAALNAFRTQAS
+204 LATLNAFRTQAS
-216 DLVVYSSESDY
+216 ALVYSSEPQDY
-227 YRYSK
+227 LYSK
-232 AIPGSIPTADYQDW
+232 AILESFPTGDYAEW
-246 TLDDANTLV
+246 TLDAANTLV

-298 SSTFVAGSH
+298 SSTFVAGSP

-329 TVMVKNAPPRT
+329 TVMVNNAPRT
-340 FTTLNLSPVDG
+340 FTTLNFSTVDG

-362 ASNTGFSVNN
+362 ASNGGFSVNN
-372 INCLTTWADGGINA
+372 INCLTTWTAGGINA
-386 SDNRWA
+386 KDNRWA
-392 FTPIAGTPYDVLV
+392 FTPIAGTPYDVIV
-405 RAPQNYTLGWRYKDT
+405 SAPVNYALGWRYPDT
-420 ETSYNS
+420 ETSFIS
-426 IKNGGFFTDPHSD
+426 IKNGGFFADPTNNISN
-439 MTPYDFVLLDPSGAV
+439 FEFALLDQDGNV
-454 VDGVTPEVDSEHHTI
+454 VDGVNPVIDSENHTI
-469 TATLSVLP
+469 TATLSELP

-488 GGTAASKS
+488 GGTSASKS
-496 ITSFQTNSNGLGWEV
+496 ITSFQTQSNKLGWEV

-540 KQYIKLST
+540 KQFIKLSA
-548 SENQGNTNYSLVSDE
+548 SSNNGNTNYSLVSNE

-586 NNYPVHGRYML
+586 NTYPVHGRYML
-597 DNWSAGPLTTWAGEK
+597 DNYSEGPLTTWAGEK
-612 NNASAWYL
+612 NSASAWYL
-620 YPTTDLEAAVASL
+620 YPTTDLEVAVASL
-633 TTITSGVDYSKQVGT
+633 TTFTSGIDYSKQVGT

-669 NYKTYKQQVTAALA
+669 NYITYKQQVTEALA
-683 SNNVTTM
+683 SNDVATM
-690 ETAFNNFKTNVSDQI
+690 ETAFNNFKTNVSDLI
-705 TADRTTA
+705 TAEKTA
-712 YGRLTINQPTVG
+712 AYATLTINQPTVG
-724 KLYRFKSNRDT
+724 KLYRFKGKANNKYMAAASSNAQ
-735 YMTSN
+735 MTMVSN
-740 IVLCGNSNYYLETVT
+740 ADLAS
-755 NSDNNY
+755 
-761 TIFYIDAD
+761 TIFIVCEGNAINNQTAY
-769 NKLLSYATGLY
+769 KLLSYNTGYYTKETRANGAL
-780 VGSFAS
+780 A
-786 DASSRNQTY
+786 DAAN
-795 NQWTL
+795 
-800 PGVGEAGTAFTFAE
+800 
-814 GSVVGKY
+814 SVLMKTSE
-821 KLRPGNNR
+821 GNNSGYYTLYTDYSGSKY
-829 EIYTYPRYVSS
+829 IYDNNTVVDRNGTYK
-840 VQTYIVEGGTTGQTS
+840 
-855 ADYNWTIEEV
+855 ANNCDWTIEEV

-875 YRFGTFFSPVNLALT
+875 YRFGTFFSPVNIALT
-890 DTYYSKDGRMKFYTG
+890 DQYYEKDARMKFYTG
-905 RLDDEGYV
+905 RLDNEGYV

-918 NNNIPANTPY
+918 NDNIPANTPY
-928 VIELTSETDYT
+928 VIELTSESGYG

-952 AIEESTYDLRGGL
+952 AIGVSTYDLRGGL
-965 ETVTKPEG
+965 ETIATPTDQG

-983 DTTDD
+983 DNTDD
-988 NNSTTNVAFRI
+988 HNSATDVAFRI

-1013 VSGTQPVKGMRFN
+1013 VSDTQPVKGLRFN

-1037 AGQTHKI
+1037 AGQTHEI

>member
-13 FLFTGAMTSSAQYFT
+13 FLFSGTMTSSAQYFT

-42 VYFIK
+42 VYFIR
-47 GAASGINTRYWK
+47 GGASGINTRYWK
-59 YDPDNVEG
+59 YDPDNDGG

-72 PAIVHTTV
+72 PAIVHTET
-80 LPTAEGATLANYQF
+80 LPTADGATLANYQF

-105 YIYSVGASKYLAANQ
+105 YIYSVGAGKYLAAKET
-120 STPTAGTDKVTLSE
+120 TPTGGPDKVTLSAE
-134 EQTDACLWY
+134 KTDACLWY

-152 GIIDIVPGALNLND
+152 GIIDIVPGALNLNG

-176 IDATDATKYI
+176 VSYTKYI

-216 DLVVYSSESDY
+216 ALVYSSESDY

-246 TLDDANTLV
+246 TLDAANTLV
-255 SSIGSLYP
+255 NSIGSLYP

-272 KNCATDGRPKYIYA
+272 KNCATDGRPQYIYA

-298 SSTFVAGSH
+298 SSNSVLGSE

-329 TVMVKNAPPRT
+329 TVMVKNAPRT
-340 FTTLNLSPVDG
+340 FTTLNLSTVDG

-362 ASNTGFSVNN
+362 ASNGGTAVNG
-372 INCLTTWADGGINA
+372 IKCLTTWTDGGINA
-386 SDNRWA
+386 KDNRWA
-392 FTPIAGTPYDVLV
+392 FTPVAKTPYDVLV
-405 RAPQNYTLGWRYKDT
+405 RAPQNYALGWRSLNGT
-420 ETSYNS
+420 EPYIS
-426 IKNGGFFTDPHSD
+426 IKNGGFFVDPTDKISN
-439 MTPYDFVLLDPSGAV
+439 YEFALLDQDGNV
-454 VDGVTPEVDSEHHTI
+454 VDGVDPVIDSENHTI
-469 TATLSVLP
+469 TATLSALP

-488 GGTAASKS
+488 GGMSASKS

-540 KQYIKLST
+540 KQFIKLSAST
-548 SENQGNTNYSLVSDE
+548 EQGNTNYSLVSNE

-586 NNYPVHGRYML
+586 NSYPVHGRYML
-597 DNWSAGPLTTWAGEK
+597 DNYSEGPLTTWAGEK
-612 NNASAWYL
+612 NSASAWNL
-620 YPTTDLEAAVASL
+620 ISTTDLEAAVASL

-669 NYKTYKQQVTAALA
+669 NYKTYKTQVTDAVA

-690 ETAFNNFKTNVSDQI
+690 ETAFNNFKTNVSNLI
-705 TADRTTA
+705 TAEKTA
-712 YGRLTINQPTVG
+712 AYARLTINQPTVG
-724 KLYRFKSNRDT
+724 KLYRFKGKASGKYMNAATATPSADT
-735 YMTSN
+735 KMGMT
-740 IVLCGNSNYYLETVT
+740 
-755 NSDNNY
+755 DNADLAS
-761 TIFYIDAD
+761 TIFIVCEGDDINNQTAY
-769 NKLLSYATGLY
+769 KLLSYNTGYYTKNTHNNGAL
-780 VGSFAS
+780 AS
-786 DASSRNQTY
+786 AANSVLMKAS
-795 NQWTL
+795 
-800 PGVGEAGTAFTFAE
+800 E
-814 GSVVGKY
+814 
-821 KLRPGNNR
+821 GNNIGYYTLFTNHSGSKY
-829 EIYTYPRYVSS
+829 IYDNNTVVDRNGSYK
-840 VQTYIVEGGTTGQTS
+840 
-855 ADYNWTIEEV
+855 ANNCDWTIEEV

-875 YRFGTFFSPVNLALT
+875 YKFGTFFSPVDIALT
-890 DTYYSKDGRMKFYTG
+890 DHQYYAKDARMKFYTG
-905 RLDDEGYV
+905 RLDNEGYV

-918 NNNIPANTPY
+918 NDNIPANTPY
-928 VIELTSETDYT
+928 VIELTSESGYG

-952 AIEESTYDLRGGL
+952 AIDASTYDLRGGL
-965 ETVTKPEG
+965 ETIATPTDQG

-983 DTTDD
+983 ETAD
-988 NNSTTNVAFRI
+988 NNNSATNVAFRI
-999 YNGTNILGCRAYLP
+999 YNGTNIIGCRAYLP
-1013 VSGTQPVKGMRFN
+1013 VSGTQPVKGLRFN

-1037 AGQTHKI
+1037 AGQTHEI
-1044 DAYDLSGRRVERAG
+1044 EVYDLSGRRVERAG

>member
-1 MRNRFTLLAMLI
+1 MRNRFTILTMLI
-13 FLFTGAMTSSAQYFT
+13 FLFLGTMTSSAQYFT
-28 VSTEASGDT
+28 VSTESS
-37 PATDY
+37 DY

-47 GAASGINTRYWK
+47 GAASDNNTRYWK
-59 YDPDNVEG
+59 YDPNNDGG

-72 PAIVHTTV
+72 PAIVHTTD
-80 LPTAEGATLANYQF
+80 LPTADGATLANYQF

-105 YIYSVGASKYLAANQ
+105 YIYSVGAGQYLAAKET
-120 STPTAGTDKVTLSE
+120 TPTAGQDKVTLSADK
-134 EQTDACLWY
+134 TDACLWY
-143 IPNDGATPN
+143 IPNDGTTPN
-152 GIIDIVPGALNLND
+152 GIIDIVPGALNLNG

-176 IDATDATKYI
+176 VSYTKYI

-196 KWSLIPAN
+196 KWSLIPAD
-204 LAALNAFRTQAS
+204 LSTLNAFRTQAS
-216 DLVVYSSESDY
+216 ALVYSSESDY

-232 AIPGSIPTADYQDW
+232 AILGSFPTADYTEW
-246 TLDDANTLV
+246 TLDAANTLV

-272 KNCATDGRPKYIYA
+272 KNCATDSRPKYIYA

-298 SSTFVAGSH
+298 SSSMVTDSK

-315 GSTVTITNANSDPI
+315 GSTVTIMNSNGDPI
-329 TVMVKNAPPRT
+329 TVMVNNAPST
-340 FTTLNLSPVDG
+340 FPTLNLSAVDG

-362 ASNTGFSVNN
+362 ASNRGFSVND
-372 INCLTTWADGGINA
+372 INCLTTWTTGGINA

-405 RAPQNYTLGWRYKDT
+405 RAPQNYTLGLRSLNGT
-420 ETSYNS
+420 EPYIS
-426 IKNGGFFTDPHSD
+426 IKNGGFFADPLGNID
-439 MTPYDFVLLDPSGAV
+439 AYEFALLDQNGNAV
-454 VDGVTPEVDSEHHTI
+454 ADNTPVIDSENHTI
-469 TATLSVLP
+469 TATLSEIP

-488 GGTAASKS
+488 GGTSASKS

-511 TDANNGEQ
+511 TNANNGEQ

-540 KQYIKLST
+540 KQFIKLTAST
-548 SENQGNTNYSLVSDE
+548 NNGNTNYSLVSNE

-586 NNYPVHGRYML
+586 NTYPVHGRYML
-597 DNWSAGPLTTWAGEK
+597 DNYSEGPLTTWASEK

-620 YPTTDLEAAVASL
+620 YPTTDREAAVASL

-669 NYKTYKQQVTAALA
+669 NYKTYKQQVTEALA

-690 ETAFNNFKTNVSDQI
+690 ETAFNNFKTNVSDLI
-705 TADRTTA
+705 TAEKTTA
-712 YGRLTINQPTVG
+712 YTTLTINQPTVG
-724 KLYRFKSNRDT
+724 KLYRFKGKASNK
-735 YMTSN
+735 YMAAASSN
-740 IVLCGNSNYYLETVT
+740 EQMTMT
-755 NSDNNY
+755 NNADLAS
-761 TIFYIDAD
+761 TIFIVCAGNAINNQTAY
-769 NKLLSYATGLY
+769 KLLSYNTGYYTKETRANGAL
-780 VGSFAS
+780 A
-786 DASSRNQTY
+786 AAAN
-795 NQWTL
+795 
-800 PGVGEAGTAFTFAE
+800 
-814 GSVVGKY
+814 SVLMKTSE
-821 KLRPGNNR
+821 GNNSGYYTLYTDYSGSKY
-829 EIYTYPRYVSS
+829 IYDNNTVVDRNGTYK
-840 VQTYIVEGGTTGQTS
+840 
-855 ADYNWTIEEV
+855 ANNCDWTIEEV

-875 YRFGTFFSPVNLALT
+875 YRFGTFFSPVDIALT
-890 DTYYSKDGRMKFYTG
+890 DTYYAKDARMKFYTG
-905 RLDDEGYV
+905 RLDDEDYV

-918 NNNIPANTPY
+918 NDNIPANTPY
-928 VIELTSETDYT
+928 VIELTSET
-939 NGCQYLKIADSAP
+939 NGYANNCQYLKIADSAP
-952 AIEESTYDLRGGL
+952 AIDARTYNLRGGL
-965 ETVTKPEG
+965 ETIAKPTDQG

-983 DTTDD
+983 ETAD
-988 NNSTTNVAFRI
+988 NNNSATNVAFRI

-1013 VSGTQPVKGMRFN
+1013 VSGTQPVKGLRFN

-1037 AGQTHKI
+1037 AGQTHEI
-1044 DAYDLSGRRVERAG
+1044 EVYDLSGRRVERAG

>member
-13 FLFTGAMTSSAQYFT
+13 FLFSGTMTSSAQYFT
-28 VSTEASGDT
+28 VSTEAIDDA

-42 VYFIK
+42 VYFIR
-47 GAASGINTRYWK
+47 GGASGINTRYWK
-59 YDPDNVEG
+59 YDPDNDGG

-80 LPTAEGATLANYQF
+80 LPTADGATLANYQF

-105 YIYSVGASKYLAANQ
+105 YIYSVGAGKYLAAKET
-120 STPTAGTDKVTLSE
+120 TPTAGKDKVTLSAE
-134 EQTDACLWY
+134 KTDACLWY
-143 IPNDGATPN
+143 IPNDGTTPN
-152 GIIDIVPGALNLND
+152 GIIDIVPGALSLSN
-166 TQLGWNIHGG
+166 TQVGWNIHGG
-176 IDATDATKYI
+176 TGETKYI

-246 TLDDANTLV
+246 TLDAANALV
-255 SSIGSLYP
+255 NSIGSLYP

-272 KNCATDGRPKYIYA
+272 KNCATGDRPKYIYA

-298 SSTFVAGSH
+298 SSTFVAGSQ

-329 TVMVKNAPPRT
+329 TVMVNNAPRT
-340 FTTLNLSPVDG
+340 FTTLNFSTVDG

-362 ASNTGFSVNN
+362 ASNGGFSVNN
-372 INCLTTWADGGINA
+372 INCLTTWTAGGINA
-386 SDNRWA
+386 KDNRWA

-405 RAPQNYTLGWRYKDT
+405 RAPQNYTLGLRSLNGT
-420 ETSYNS
+420 EPYIS
-426 IKNGGFFTDPHSD
+426 IKNGGFFADPLSNMD
-439 MTPYDFVLLDPSGAV
+439 AYEFALLDPNGAV
-454 VDGVTPEVDSEHHTI
+454 VDGVTPEVNHENHTI
-469 TATLSVLP
+469 TATLSELP

-488 GGTAASKS
+488 GGTSASKS

-511 TDANNGEQ
+511 TNANNGEQ

-540 KQYIKLST
+540 KQFIKLTAST
-548 SENQGNTNYSLVSDE
+548 NNGNTNYSLVSNE

-586 NNYPVHGRYML
+586 NTYPVHGRYML
-597 DNWSAGPLTTWAGEK
+597 DNYSEGPLTTWASEK

-620 YPTTDLEAAVASL
+620 YPTTDREAAVASL

-669 NYKTYKQQVTAALA
+669 NYKTYKQQVTEALA

-690 ETAFNNFKTNVSDQI
+690 ETAFNNFKTNVSDLI
-705 TADRTTA
+705 TADKRTA
-712 YGRLTINQPTVG
+712 YAALTINQPTVG
-724 KLYRFKSNRDT
+724 KLYRFKCKANNKYMAAASSNAQ
-735 YMTSN
+735 MTMA
-740 IVLCGNSNYYLETVT
+740 
-755 NSDNNY
+755 DNDDLAS
-761 TIFYIDAD
+761 TIFIVCAGNAINNQAAY
-769 NKLLSYATGLY
+769 KLLSYNTGYYTKDTYSNGALAAAANS
-780 VGSFAS
+780 VLMKTS
-786 DASSRNQTY
+786 D
-795 NQWTL
+795 
-800 PGVGEAGTAFTFAE
+800 
-814 GSVVGKY
+814 
-821 KLRPGNNR
+821 GNNSGYYTLYTDYSAGGR
-829 EIYTYPRYVSS
+829 FIYGDDSNTNRHSNYV
-840 VQTYIVEGGTTGQTS
+840 
-855 ADYNWTIEEV
+855 ANRCDWTIEEV

-875 YRFGTFFSPVNLALT
+875 YRFGTFFSPVDIALT
-890 DTYYSKDGRMKFYTG
+890 DTYYSKDARMKFYTG
-905 RLDDEGYV
+905 RLDNEGYV

-918 NNNIPANTPY
+918 NDNIPANTPY
-928 VIELTSETDYT
+928 VIELTSESGYK

-952 AIEESTYDLRGGL
+952 AIEASTYNLRGGL
-965 ETVTKPEG
+965 ETIAKPTDQG

-983 DTTDD
+983 DNTDD
-988 NNSTTNVAFRI
+988 HNSATDVAFRI

-1013 VSGTQPVKGMRFN
+1013 VSGTQPVKGLRFN

-1037 AGQTHKI
+1037 AGQTHEI
-1044 DAYDLSGRRVERAG
+1044 EVYDLSGRRVERAG

>member
-1 MRNRFTLLAMLI
+1 MRNRFTILTMLI
-13 FLFTGAMTSSAQYFT
+13 FLFLGTMTSSAQYFT
-28 VSTEASGDT
+28 VSTESS
-37 PATDY
+37 DY

-47 GAASGINTRYWK
+47 GAASDNNTRYWK

-80 LPTAEGATLANYQF
+80 LPTADGATLANYQF

-105 YIYSVGASKYLAANQ
+105 YIYSVGAGKYLAAKET
-120 STPTAGTDKVTLSE
+120 TPTGGPDKVTLSTE
-134 EQTDACLWY
+134 KTDACLWY
-143 IPNDGATPN
+143 IPNDGTTPN

-176 IDATDATKYI
+176 VSLTKYI

-196 KWSLIPAN
+196 KWSLIPAD
-204 LAALNAFRTQAS
+204 LATLNAFRTQAS
-216 DLVVYSSESDY
+216 ALVYSSEPQDY
-227 YRYSK
+227 LYSK
-232 AIPGSIPTADYQDW
+232 AILESFPTGDYAEW
-246 TLDDANTLV
+246 TLDAANTLV

-298 SSTFVAGSH
+298 SSSMVTDSK

-315 GSTVTITNANSDPI
+315 GSTVTIMNSNGDPI
-329 TVMVKNAPPRT
+329 TVMVNNAPRT
-340 FTTLNLSPVDG
+340 FTTLNFSTVDG

-362 ASNTGFSVNN
+362 ASNGGFSVNN
-372 INCLTTWADGGINA
+372 INCLTTWTAGGINA
-386 SDNRWA
+386 KDNRWA
-392 FTPIAGTPYDVLV
+392 FTPIAGTPYDVIV
-405 RAPQNYTLGWRYKDT
+405 SAPVNYALGWRYPDT
-420 ETSYNS
+420 ETSFIS
-426 IKNGGFFTDPHSD
+426 IKNGGFFADPTNNISN
-439 MTPYDFVLLDPSGAV
+439 FEFALLDQDGNV
-454 VDGVTPEVDSEHHTI
+454 VDGVNPVIDSENHTI
-469 TATLSVLP
+469 TATLSELP

-488 GGTAASKS
+488 GGTSASKS
-496 ITSFQTNSNGLGWEV
+496 ITSFQTQSNKLGWEV

-540 KQYIKLST
+540 KQFIKLTAST
-548 SENQGNTNYSLVSDE
+548 NNGNTNYSLVSNE

-586 NNYPVHGRYML
+586 NTYPVHGRYML
-597 DNWSAGPLTTWAGEK
+597 DNYSEGPLTTWAGEK
-612 NNASAWYL
+612 NSASAWYL
-620 YPTTDLEAAVASL
+620 YPTTDLEVAVASL
-633 TTITSGVDYSKQVGT
+633 TTFTSGIDYSKQVGT

-669 NYKTYKQQVTAALA
+669 NYITYKPQVTDALA
-683 SNNVTTM
+683 SNDVATM
-690 ETAFNNFKTNVSDQI
+690 ETAFDNFKTNVSDLI
-705 TADRTTA
+705 TAEKTA
-712 YGRLTINQPTVG
+712 AYATLTINQPTVG
-724 KLYRFKSNRDT
+724 KLYRFKGKANNKYMAAASSNAQ
-735 YMTSN
+735 MTMVSN
-740 IVLCGNSNYYLETVT
+740 ADLAS
-755 NSDNNY
+755 
-761 TIFYIDAD
+761 TIFIVCEGNAINNQTAY
-769 NKLLSYATGLY
+769 KLLSYNTGYYTKETRANGAL
-780 VGSFAS
+780 A
-786 DASSRNQTY
+786 DAAN
-795 NQWTL
+795 
-800 PGVGEAGTAFTFAE
+800 
-814 GSVVGKY
+814 SVLMKTSE
-821 KLRPGNNR
+821 GNNSGYYTLYTDYSGSKY
-829 EIYTYPRYVSS
+829 IYDNNTVVDRNGTYK
-840 VQTYIVEGGTTGQTS
+840 
-855 ADYNWTIEEV
+855 ANNCDWTIEEV

-875 YRFGTFFSPVNLALT
+875 YRFGTFFSPVNIALT
-890 DTYYSKDGRMKFYTG
+890 DQYYEKDARMKFYTG
-905 RLDDEGYV
+905 RLDNEGYV

-918 NNNIPANTPY
+918 NDNIPANTPY
-928 VIELTSETDYT
+928 VIELTSESGYG

-952 AIEESTYDLRGGL
+952 AIGVSTYDLRGGL
-965 ETVTKPEG
+965 ETIATPTDQG

-983 DTTDD
+983 DNTDD
-988 NNSTTNVAFRI
+988 HNSATDVAFRI

-1013 VSGTQPVKGMRFN
+1013 VSGTRPVKGLRFN

-1037 AGQTHKI
+1037 AGQTHEI
-1044 DAYDLSGRRVERAG
+1044 EVYDLSGRRVERAG

>member
-13 FLFTGAMTSSAQYFT
+13 FLFSGTMTSSAQYFT
-28 VSTEASGDT
+28 VSTEAIDDT

-42 VYFIK
+42 VYFIR
-47 GAASGINTRYWK
+47 GGVSGINTRYWK
-59 YDPDNVEG
+59 YDPNNDG
-67 TSGTV
+67 GISGTV
-72 PAIVHTTV
+72 PAIVHTTD
-80 LPTAEGATLANYQF
+80 LPTADGATLANYQF
-94 KIYASSTANKY
+94 KIYASSTPNKY
-105 YIYSVGASKYLAANQ
+105 YIYSVGAGKYLAAKET
-120 STPTAGTDKVTLSE
+120 TPTAGKDKVTLSAE
-134 EQTDACLWY
+134 KTDACLWY
-143 IPNDGATPN
+143 IPNDDTMPN
-152 GIIDIVPGALNLND
+152 GIIDIVPGALNLSN

-176 IDATDATKYI
+176 TGATKYI

-216 DLVVYSSESDY
+216 DLVVYSLESDY

-246 TLDDANTLV
+246 TLDAANTLV
-255 SSIGSLYP
+255 NSIGSLYP

-272 KNCATDGRPKYIYA
+272 KNCATDGRPQYIYA

-329 TVMVKNAPPRT
+329 TVMVNNAPRT
-340 FTTLNLSPVDG
+340 FTTLNLSTVDG

-362 ASNTGFSVNN
+362 ASNGDNTTVNG
-372 INCLTTWADGGINA
+372 INCLTTCIDGGINA
-386 SDNRWA
+386 KDNRWA
-392 FTPIAGTPYDVLV
+392 FTRIAGTPYDVLV
-405 RAPQNYTLGWRYKDT
+405 RAPQNYTLGWRYKNT
-420 ETSYNS
+420 ETLYNS
-426 IKNGGFFTDPHSD
+426 IKNGGFVTDPHSD
-439 MTPYDFVLLDPSGAV
+439 MTAYDFVLLDPSGAV

-469 TATLSVLP
+469 TATLSELP

-488 GGTAASKS
+488 GGTSASKS

-511 TDANNGEQ
+511 TNANNGEQ

-540 KQYIKLST
+540 KQYIKLNA

-563 SEASHFDIDLI
+563 SEASHFDINLI
-574 DACNQYTLKARG
+574 EACNQYTLKARG
-586 NNYPVHGRYML
+586 NNYPVHGRYMV
-597 DNWSAGPLTTWAGEK
+597 DNYSEGPLTTWAGEK

-620 YPTTDLEAAVASL
+620 YPTTDREAGIASL

-648 ALGQYSEPEGTTTE
+648 ALGQYSEPGGTTTE

-669 NYKTYKQQVTAALA
+669 NYKTYKQQVTEALA

-690 ETAFNNFKTNVSDQI
+690 ETAFNNFKTNVSNLI
-705 TADRTTA
+705 TAEKTA
-712 YGRLTINQPTVG
+712 AYARLTINQPTVG
-724 KLYRFKSNRDT
+724 KLYRFKCKANNKYMAAASSNAQ
-735 YMTSN
+735 MTMA
-740 IVLCGNSNYYLETVT
+740 
-755 NSDNNY
+755 DNADLAS
-761 TIFYIDAD
+761 TIFIVCEGNAINSQTAY
-769 NKLLSYATGLY
+769 KLLSYNTGYYTKDTHSNGAL
-780 VGSFAS
+780 A
-786 DASSRNQTY
+786 AAAN
-795 NQWTL
+795 
-800 PGVGEAGTAFTFAE
+800 
-814 GSVVGKY
+814 SVLMKTSE
-821 KLRPGNNR
+821 GNNSGYYTLYTDYSGSKY
-829 EIYTYPRYVSS
+829 IYGGDSNTDRHSDYV
-840 VQTYIVEGGTTGQTS
+840 
-855 ADYNWTIEEV
+855 ANRCDWTIEEV

-875 YRFGTFFSPVNLALT
+875 YKFGTFFSPVNIALT
-890 DTYYSKDGRMKFYTG
+890 DTYYSKDARMKFYTG

-918 NNNIPANTPY
+918 NDNIPANTPY
-928 VIELTSETDYT
+928 VIELTSET
-939 NGCQYLKIADSAP
+939 NGYANNCQYLKIADSAP
-952 AIEESTYDLRGGL
+952 AIDARTYNLRGGL
-965 ETVTKPEG
+965 ETIAKPTDQG

-983 DTTDD
+983 ANTDD
-988 NNSTTNVAFRI
+988 HNSATDVAFRI

-1013 VSGTQPVKGMRFN
+1013 VSGTQPVKGLRFN

-1037 AGQTHKI
+1037 AGQTHEI
-1044 DAYDLSGRRVERAG
+1044 EVYDLSGRRVERAG

>member
-13 FLFTGAMTSSAQYFT
+13 FLFSGTMTSSAQYFT

-37 PATDY
+37 QATNY
-42 VYFIK
+42 VYFIR
-47 GAASGINTRYWK
+47 GGASGINTRYWK
-59 YDPDNVEG
+59 FDPDNVEG

-72 PAIVHTTV
+72 PAIVHTET
-80 LPTAEGATLANYQF
+80 LPTADGATLANYQF

-105 YIYSVGASKYLAANQ
+105 YIYSVGAGKYLAAKET
-120 STPTAGTDKVTLSE
+120 TPTGGPDKVTLSAE
-134 EQTDACLWY
+134 KTDACLWY
-143 IPNDGATPN
+143 IPNDDTMPN
-152 GIIDIVPGALNLND
+152 GIIDIVPGALNLNG
-166 TQLGWNIHGG
+166 TSLGWNIHGG
-176 IDATDATKYI
+176 TGATKYI
-186 GLYDRSDGNS
+186 GLFDRSDGKS

-216 DLVVYSSESDY
+216 DLVIYSSESDY

-232 AIPGSIPTADYQDW
+232 AIPGSLPTADYAEW
-246 TLDDANTLV
+246 TLDAANTLV
-255 SSIGSLYP
+255 NSIGSLYP

-272 KNCATDGRPKYIYA
+272 KNCATGDRPKYIYA

-298 SSTFVAGSH
+298 SSSMVSSSQGV
-307 GIWKVTNN
+307 WKVTNN
-315 GSTVTITNANSDPI
+315 GRTVTIMNSNGDPI
-329 TVMVKNAPPRT
+329 TTMLNNAPST
-340 FTTLNLSPVDG
+340 FPTLNLSTVDG

-362 ASNTGFSVNN
+362 ASNNGFSVNN
-372 INCLTTWADGGINA
+372 INCLTTWTDGGINA
-386 SDNRWA
+386 KDNRWA

-405 RAPQNYTLGWRYKDT
+405 RAPQNYTLGWRYKNT

-439 MTPYDFVLLDPSGAV
+439 MTAYDFVLLDPSGAV
-454 VDGVTPEVDSEHHTI
+454 VDSVTPEVNHENHTI
-469 TATLSVLP
+469 TATLSELP

-482 IVSAYT
+482 IVSAFT
-488 GGTAASKS
+488 GGTSASKS

-511 TDANNGEQ
+511 TNANNGEQ

-540 KQYIKLST
+540 KQFIKLTDST
-548 SENQGNTNYSLVSDE
+548 NNGNTNYSLVSNE

-597 DNWSAGPLTTWAGEK
+597 DNYSEGPLTTWASEK

-620 YPTTDLEAAVASL
+620 YPTTDREAAVASL
-633 TTITSGVDYSKQVGT
+633 TTFTSGIDYSKQVGT

-669 NYKTYKQQVTAALA
+669 NYITYKQQVTEALA
-683 SNNVTTM
+683 SNDVATM
-690 ETAFNNFKTNVSDQI
+690 ETAFNNFKTNVSDLI
-705 TADRTTA
+705 TAEKTA
-712 YGRLTINQPTVG
+712 AYATLTINQPTIG
-724 KLYRFKSNRDT
+724 KLYRFKGKANNKYMAAASSNAQ
-735 YMTSN
+735 MTMVSN
-740 IVLCGNSNYYLETVT
+740 ADLAS
-755 NSDNNY
+755 
-761 TIFYIDAD
+761 TIFIVCEGNAINNQTAY
-769 NKLLSYATGLY
+769 KLLSYNTGYYTKETRANGAL
-780 VGSFAS
+780 A
-786 DASSRNQTY
+786 DAAN
-795 NQWTL
+795 
-800 PGVGEAGTAFTFAE
+800 
-814 GSVVGKY
+814 SVLMKTSE
-821 KLRPGNNR
+821 GNNSGYYTLYTDYSGSKY
-829 EIYTYPRYVSS
+829 IYDNNTVVDRNGTYK
-840 VQTYIVEGGTTGQTS
+840 
-855 ADYNWTIEEV
+855 ANNCDWTIEEV

-875 YRFGTFFSPVNLALT
+875 YRFGTFFSPVNIALT
-890 DTYYSKDGRMKFYTG
+890 DQYYSKDARMKFYTG

-918 NNNIPANTPY
+918 NDNIPANTPY
-928 VIELTSETDYT
+928 VIELTSET
-939 NGCQYLKIADSAP
+939 NGYANNCQYLKIADSAP
-952 AIEESTYDLRGGL
+952 AIDASTYNLRGGL
-965 ETVTKPEG
+965 ETIAKPTDQG

-983 DTTDD
+983 ANTDD
-988 NNSTTNVAFRI
+988 HNSATDVAFRI

-1013 VSGTQPVKGMRFN
+1013 VSGTQPVKGLRFN

-1037 AGQTHKI
+1037 AGQTHEI
-1044 DAYDLSGRRVERAG
+1044 EVYDLSGRRVERAG

>member
-13 FLFTGAMTSSAQYFT
+13 FLFIGTMTSSAQYFT
-28 VSTEASGDT
+28 VSTEAIDDT

-42 VYFIK
+42 VYFIR
-47 GAASGINTRYWK
+47 GGASGINTRYWK
-59 YDPDNVEG
+59 YDPNNVEG
-67 TSGTV
+67 TSDIV
-72 PAIVHTTV
+72 PAIVHTET
-80 LPTAEGATLANYQF
+80 LPTADGATLANYQF

-105 YIYSVGASKYLAANQ
+105 YIYSVGAGKYLAAKET
-120 STPTAGTDKVTLSE
+120 TPTGGQDKVTLSAE
-134 EQTDACLWY
+134 KTDACLWY

-152 GIIDIVPGALNLND
+152 GIIDIVPGALNLNG
-166 TQLGWNIHGG
+166 TSLGWNIHGG
-176 IDATDATKYI
+176 TGATKYI
-186 GLYDRSDGNS
+186 GLFDRSDGNS

-216 DLVVYSSESDY
+216 ALVYSSEPQDY
-227 YRYSK
+227 LYSK

-246 TLDDANTLV
+246 TLDAANALV

-272 KNCATDGRPKYIYA
+272 KNCATDSRPKYIYA

-298 SSTFVAGSH
+298 SSSMVLSSQ

-329 TVMVKNAPPRT
+329 TVMVNNAPST
-340 FTTLNLSPVDG
+340 FPTLNLSTVDG

-362 ASNTGFSVNN
+362 ASNRGFSVNN
-372 INCLTTWADGGINA
+372 INCLTTWTDGGINA
-386 SDNRWA
+386 KDNRWA

-405 RAPQNYTLGWRYKDT
+405 RAPQNYTLGWRYKNT

-426 IKNGGFFTDPHSD
+426 IKNGGFITDPHSD
-439 MTPYDFVLLDPSGAV
+439 MNAYDFVLLDPSGAV

-469 TATLSVLP
+469 TATLSELP

-488 GGTAASKS
+488 GGTSASKS

-511 TDANNGEQ
+511 TNANNGEQ
-519 YWNIQGNSTDGY
+519 YWNIQGNSTHGY

-540 KQYIKLST
+540 KQFIKLTAST
-548 SENQGNTNYSLVSDE
+548 NNGNTNYSLVSNE

-586 NNYPVHGRYML
+586 NTYPVHGRYML
-597 DNWSAGPLTTWAGEK
+597 DNYSEGPLTTWASEK

-620 YPTTDLEAAVASL
+620 YPTTDREAAVASL

-669 NYKTYKQQVTAALA
+669 NYKTYKQQVTEALA

-690 ETAFNNFKTNVSDQI
+690 ETAFNNFKTNVSDLI
-705 TADRTTA
+705 TADKRTA
-712 YGRLTINQPTVG
+712 YAALTINQPTVG
-724 KLYRFKSNRDT
+724 KLYRFKCKANNKYMAAASSNAQ
-735 YMTSN
+735 MTMA
-740 IVLCGNSNYYLETVT
+740 
-755 NSDNNY
+755 DNDDLAS
-761 TIFYIDAD
+761 TIFIVCAGNAINNQAAY
-769 NKLLSYATGLY
+769 KLLSYNTGYYTKDTYSNGALAAAANS
-780 VGSFAS
+780 VLMKTS
-786 DASSRNQTY
+786 D
-795 NQWTL
+795 
-800 PGVGEAGTAFTFAE
+800 
-814 GSVVGKY
+814 
-821 KLRPGNNR
+821 GNNSGYYTLYTDYSAGGR
-829 EIYTYPRYVSS
+829 FIYGDDSNTNRHSNYV
-840 VQTYIVEGGTTGQTS
+840 
-855 ADYNWTIEEV
+855 ANRCDWTIEEV

-875 YRFGTFFSPVNLALT
+875 YRFGTFFSPVNIALT
-890 DTYYSKDGRMKFYTG
+890 DQYYAKDARMKFYTG
-905 RLDDEGYV
+905 RLDNEGYV

-918 NNNIPANTPY
+918 NDNIPANTPY
-928 VIELTSETDYT
+928 VIELTSETGYK

-952 AIEESTYDLRGGL
+952 AIDASTYDLRGGL
-965 ETVTKPEG
+965 ETIATPTDQG

-983 DTTDD
+983 ETPD
-988 NNSTTNVAFRI
+988 NHNSANNVAFRI
-999 YNGTNILGCRAYLP
+999 YNGTNIIGCRAYLP
-1013 VSGTQPVKGMRFN
+1013 VSDTQPVKGLRFN

-1037 AGQTHKI
+1037 AGQTHEI

>member
-13 FLFTGAMTSSAQYFT
+13 FLFSGTMTSSAQYFT

-37 PATDY
+37 QATNY
-42 VYFIK
+42 VYFIR
-47 GAASGINTRYWK
+47 GGASGINTRYWK
-59 YDPDNVEG
+59 YDPNNVED

-80 LPTAEGATLANYQF
+80 LPTADGATNYQF

-105 YIYSVGASKYLAANQ
+105 YIYSVGAGKYLAAKET
-120 STPTAGTDKVTLSE
+120 TPTAGPDKVTLSAE
-134 EQTDACLWY
+134 KTDACLWY
-143 IPNDGATPN
+143 IPNDDTMPN
-152 GIIDIVPGALNLND
+152 GIIDIVPGALDLSG

-176 IDATDATKYI
+176 TGATKYI
-186 GLYDRSDGNS
+186 GLFDRSDGNS

-232 AIPGSIPTADYQDW
+232 AIPGSIPTVDYAEW
-246 TLDDANTLV
+246 TLDAANTLV
-255 SSIGSLYP
+255 DSIGSLYP

-272 KNCATDGRPKYIYA
+272 KNCATDGRPQYIYA

-298 SSTFVAGSH
+298 SSNSVLGSE

-329 TVMVKNAPPRT
+329 TVMVNNAPPRT
-340 FTTLNLSPVDG
+340 FKTLNLSTVDG

-362 ASNTGFSVNN
+362 ASNGGTAVNG
-372 INCLTTWADGGINA
+372 IKCLTTWTDGGINA
-386 SDNRWA
+386 KDNRWA
-392 FTPIAGTPYDVLV
+392 FYPVAKTPYDVLV
-405 RAPQNYTLGWRYKDT
+405 RAPQNYTLGWRSLNGT
-420 ETSYNS
+420 EPYIS
-426 IKNGGFFTDPHSD
+426 IKNGGFFVDPTDKISN
-439 MTPYDFVLLDPSGAV
+439 YEFALLDPSGAV
-454 VDGVTPEVDSEHHTI
+454 VNGVTPEVDSEHHTI
-469 TATLSVLP
+469 TATLSELP

-488 GGTAASKS
+488 GGTSASKS
-496 ITSFQTNSNGLGWEV
+496 ITSFQTQSNGLGWEV
-511 TDANNGEQ
+511 TNANNGEQ

-540 KQYIKLST
+540 KQYIKLNA
-548 SENQGNTNYSLVSDE
+548 SENQGNTNYSLVSNE
-563 SEASHFDIDLI
+563 SEASHFNINLI
-574 DACNQYTLKARG
+574 ASSNQYTLQARD
-586 NNYPVHGRYML
+586 NSYPVHGRFML
-597 DNWSAGPLTTWAGEK
+597 DNYSEGPLTTWAGEK
-612 NNASAWYL
+612 NSASAWNL
-620 YPTTDLEAAVASL
+620 ISTTDLEAAVASL

-669 NYKTYKQQVTAALA
+669 NYKTYKQQVTEALA

-690 ETAFNNFKTNVSDQI
+690 ETAFNNFKTNVSNLI
-705 TADRTTA
+705 TADKRTA
-712 YGRLTINQPTVG
+712 YAALTINQPTVG
-724 KLYRFKSNRDT
+724 KLYRFKCKANNKYMAAASSNAQ
-735 YMTSN
+735 MTMA
-740 IVLCGNSNYYLETVT
+740 
-755 NSDNNY
+755 DNADLAS
-761 TIFYIDAD
+761 TIFIVCAGNAINSQTAY
-769 NKLLSYATGLY
+769 KLLSYNTGYYTKDTHSNGAL
-780 VGSFAS
+780 A
-786 DASSRNQTY
+786 AAAN
-795 NQWTL
+795 
-800 PGVGEAGTAFTFAE
+800 
-814 GSVVGKY
+814 SVLMKTSE
-821 KLRPGNNR
+821 GNNSGYYTLYTDYSDGSKY
-829 EIYTYPRYVSS
+829 IYGGDSNADRHSNYV
-840 VQTYIVEGGTTGQTS
+840 
-855 ADYNWTIEEV
+855 ANRCDWTIEEV

-875 YRFGTFFSPVNLALT
+875 YKFGTFFSPVDIALT
-890 DTYYSKDGRMKFYTG
+890 DTYYSKDARMKFYTG
-905 RLDDEGYV
+905 RLDNEGYV

-918 NNNIPANTPY
+918 NDNIPANTPY
-928 VIELTSETDYT
+928 VIELTSQEGYG

-952 AIEESTYDLRGGL
+952 AIEASTYDLRGGL
-965 ETVTKPEG
+965 ETIATPTDQG

-983 DTTDD
+983 DTTEDH
-988 NNSTTNVAFRI
+988 NSATDVAFRI

-1013 VSGTQPVKGMRFN
+1013 VSGTQPVKGLRFN

-1037 AGQTHKI
+1037 AGQTHEI
-1044 DAYDLSGRRVERAG
+1044 EVYDLSGRRVERAG